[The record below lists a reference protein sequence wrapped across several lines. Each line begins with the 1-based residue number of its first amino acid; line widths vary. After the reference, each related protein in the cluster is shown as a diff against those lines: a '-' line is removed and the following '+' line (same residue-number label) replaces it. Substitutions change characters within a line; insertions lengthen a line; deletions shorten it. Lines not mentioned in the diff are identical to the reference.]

1 MRLRRAQLENQGG
14 FTLFEVMITII
25 IMGIVFAIA
34 SSTWF
39 GVVESRR
46 VDSATNL
53 MVSDLR
59 LAHMKSTNRLVKWA
73 VVKDL
78 SSLSVDPA
86 VLALVPPADYYL
98 VRIPNPP
105 ETIAASD
112 ITAGRELPEG
122 TQIDTATFNV
132 RFNPSGTVEPIGGSG
147 LTVTVGSEDGDVD
160 SGPEHEINLIAATSL
175 VQVVN

>member
-14 FTLFEVMITII
+14 FTLLEVMTTII
-25 IMGIVFAIA
+25 IMGILFAIA

-46 VDSATNL
+46 VDWATNQ

-59 LAHMKSTNRLVKWA
+59 LEHMKATNRLLKQALVT
-73 VVKDL
+73 DL
-78 SSLSVDPA
+78 SSLPVDPA

-112 ITAGRELPEG
+112 IKGLDMPEG

-132 RFNPSGTVEPIGGSG
+132 RFNPSGSVEPIGGSG

-160 SGPEHEINLIAATSL
+160 RPPEHEINLTAATSQ
-175 VQVVN
+175 VQIVN